1 MNKIITSLLLL
12 TIGSTSA
19 FAQVGVNTPTPQGSL
34 DVAYV
39 ASKPTSPQGV
49 LFPKLSGDQI
59 QQMTVGTAQ
68 NGMFVFA
75 TSIPTAQIP
84 RTSLITESGLYY
96 YLSSEDKWR
105 NVNQVISP
113 SSLFSTGYTNAN
125 MLIANYT
132 GGSGATDYNS
142 GQISQLF
149 FVNGTEVPFNP
160 SPYVQVRTDDN
171 NRGIT
176 FLKSG
181 IYSVTIQFSFV
192 YKRDVAGDGANDA
205 SLPDRLGSQVTY
217 QMVTNFLN
225 SPSAAYVS
233 NVTHNMDYHPIK
245 QGSGLNRLSGIAVGN
260 IIVKQ
265 DNVVKFIPQIN
276 TQGYWLSSEE
286 LNIGPTGQLNMHI
299 TRVSDYTP

>member
-1 MNKIITSLLLL
+1 MKKTIISLFLM
-12 TIGSTSA
+12 TIGMTQIH
-19 FAQVGVNTPTPQGSL
+19 AQVGINTETPQGSL

-39 ASKPTSPQGV
+39 ASKPTAAQGV
-49 LFPKLSGDQI
+49 LFPRLSGDEI
-59 QQMTVGTAQ
+59 QQMTVGTPQ

-75 TSIPTAQIP
+75 TSVPTAQIP

-96 YLSSEDKWR
+96 YFSAEDKWR

-113 SSLFSTGYTNAN
+113 SSLFSTSYSNAD

-149 FVNGTEVPFNP
+149 FVNGNEVPFNA
-160 SPYVQVRTDDN
+160 SQYVQVRTEDN
-171 NRGIT
+171 NRGIN

-181 IYSVTIQFSFV
+181 IYTVTIQFSFV
-192 YKRDVAGDGANDA
+192 YKRDVTGDGANDPA
-205 SLPDRLGSQVTY
+205 LPDRLGSQVTF
-217 QMVTNFLN
+217 QLIPNFLN
-225 SPSAAYVS
+225 SPSSAYVS
-233 NVTHNMDYHPIK
+233 NITHNVDYNPIR
-245 QGSGLNRLSGIAVGN
+245 QGSGLSRLSGIAVGN

-276 TQGYWLSSEE
+276 TSGYWLSSEE
-286 LNIGPTGQLNMHI
+286 LNIGATGQLNMHI